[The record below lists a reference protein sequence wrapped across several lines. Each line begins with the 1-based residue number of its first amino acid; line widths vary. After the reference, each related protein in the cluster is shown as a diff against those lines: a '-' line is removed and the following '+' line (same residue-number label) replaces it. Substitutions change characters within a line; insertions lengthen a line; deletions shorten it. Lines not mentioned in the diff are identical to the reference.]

1 MTIDVELRKE
11 RGMARPR
18 HGGVPARR
26 AMTRW
31 AWRLFRREWRQQ
43 LLTLALVIV
52 ATAGTIL
59 GAAVSTNSS
68 QVANFGFGTAQNL
81 AFFQAPSLNAKGG
94 DATINNDAAQ
104 LEHLYPRS
112 DVIENQTLSIPGS
125 INTYDLRAED
135 PSGVY
140 LRPMLSLL
148 SGHYPTDAHEVA
160 LTSGVASSLNTRVG
174 ESVAIDGVTRRVVG
188 LVVNPQSLLDEF
200 ALVVPGQVTSPS
212 DITILFDGRP
222 PSSKSHL
229 SAYVQNVNSI
239 PSNGFNPETITIAA
253 LVLGM
258 TLLAL
263 VSIGGFTVL
272 AQRRLRS
279 IGMIESLGAT
289 DRHVR
294 YVVRANGLVVGV
306 VGSIVGVVLGFLVWF
321 AYRPHLEQ
329 SSHHDIGLL
338 AIPWLVVA
346 LAVILG
352 IAATFFAASRPAR
365 LITKVPIVS
374 ALSGRPAPPRQIR
387 RSAIPGVAFFVGA
400 FLLLGYAGAGS
411 GSQPHTPE
419 LVFGLVALIP
429 GIILLSPFF
438 LTLCARVGRRAPSP
452 SAWR

>member
-1 MTIDVELRKE
+1 
-11 RGMARPR
+11 
-18 HGGVPARR
+18 
-26 AMTRW
+26 
-31 AWRLFRREWRQQ
+31 
-43 LLTLALVIV
+43 
-52 ATAGTIL
+52 
-59 GAAVSTNSS
+59 
-68 QVANFGFGTAQNL
+68 
-81 AFFQAPSLNAKGG
+81 
-94 DATINNDAAQ
+94 
-104 LEHLYPRS
+104 
-112 DVIENQTLSIPGS
+112 
-125 INTYDLRAED
+125 
-135 PSGVY
+135 
-140 LRPMLSLL
+140 MLSLL

-160 LTSGVASSLNTRVG
+160 LTSGVASSLNTSVG

-212 DITILFDGRP
+212 DITVLFDGRP

-438 LTLCARVGRRAPSP
+438 LTLCARVGRRAPVAIRLALRDLSRYRARWARLSRR
-452 SAWR
+452 SAWEF